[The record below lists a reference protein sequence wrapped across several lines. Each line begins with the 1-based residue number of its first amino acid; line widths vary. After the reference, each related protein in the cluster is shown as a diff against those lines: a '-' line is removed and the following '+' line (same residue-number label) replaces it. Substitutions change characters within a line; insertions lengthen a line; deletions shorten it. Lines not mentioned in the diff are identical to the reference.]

1 MKSAPVN
8 SMQSSEGKVVIVA
21 VTGASGAIL
30 AQTALR
36 MLDADPRVARIHLV
50 VTETGLRL
58 LEHELHITG
67 PLSEL
72 PERMLDSSGAKP
84 RSKIEILPNSDVG
97 ASIASGSYPVD
108 SMCVIPCSMGTLA
121 AVAGGASNDLVS
133 RAADVTLKEG
143 RRLVLCIRDTPFNR
157 IHLENM
163 LRAQQG
169 GAVIMPAIPSFYHQ
183 PQTIDDLVT
192 QYVCRVLVH
201 MGLPQERQFA
211 WKGQPLRK
219 TVKI

>member
-1 MKSAPVN
+1 MESAD
-8 SMQSSEGKVVIVA
+8 GRVIIVGI
-21 VTGASGAIL
+21 TGASGAVL
-30 AQTALR
+30 AQTTLR
-36 MLDADPRVARIHLV
+36 LLDADPRVARVHLV
-50 VTETGLRL
+50 VTDTGIRL
-58 LEHELHITG
+58 LEHELQISGT
-67 PLSEL
+67 LAEI
-72 PERMLDSSGAKP
+72 PERILDSAGSKSH
-84 RSKIEILPNSDVG
+84 RKIEILPNSDVG
-97 ASIASGSYPVD
+97 ASIASGSYPAN

-121 AVAGGASNDLVS
+121 AIAGGASNDLVS

-163 LRAQQG
+163 VRAQQA

-192 QYVCRVLVH
+192 QYVCRVLVQL
-201 MGLPQERQFA
+201 GLPQDRQFA
-211 WKGQPLRK
+211 WQGQPRRPLRK